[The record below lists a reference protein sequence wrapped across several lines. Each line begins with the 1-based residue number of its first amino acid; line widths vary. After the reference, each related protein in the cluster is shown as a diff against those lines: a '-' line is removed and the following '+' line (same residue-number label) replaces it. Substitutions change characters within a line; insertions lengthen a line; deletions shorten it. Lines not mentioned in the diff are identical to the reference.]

1 LTYTPAHS
9 MGTPRVFVTGL
20 GFITSIGLDRAGV
33 VDSLR
38 HLRHGIGR
46 YAAFEGA
53 DSPVKLLATVKDFEV
68 DSADFE
74 DWKVPAGYS
83 IRREVMRALAPNGVY
98 AWCAM
103 QQCVAD
109 AGLSPA
115 DVSNPDTG
123 LYAASGGSPML
134 LFRQMVKMNEVGVMR
149 CPPTGIVAS
158 IAGTLNFNLV
168 AGFKILGASTGFSS
182 ACASS
187 GHAMGFAYD
196 EIRLGRQ
203 KRMFVVGGEDC
214 NRESMLPFAGMRA
227 LSVQTEPKKAS
238 RPFDVAR
245 DGFVGTGGAVVMLLE
260 SEDEVARRGAPVYCE
275 FLGWGQ
281 GSDGH
286 SVAMSHPQGLGL
298 RVAMERALA
307 ATGLA
312 VGDIDYIN
320 AHATSTPIGDVSE
333 LRAIKAVFG
342 SGGVRPRVSSTKAL
356 TGHGLSLSSV
366 MEAAFCAVA
375 IKEGFTPGSA
385 HIDTL
390 DPEAAGVAILRETL
404 AEGPRVA
411 MSNSSGFGGANV
423 AVVLRRA

>member
-1 LTYTPAHS
+1 
-9 MGTPRVFVTGL
+9 MGTQRVFVTGL
-20 GFITSIGLDRAGV
+20 GFITSIGLDRTGV
-33 VDSLR
+33 AESLR
-38 HLRHGIGR
+38 HLRHGIVR
-46 YAAFEGA
+46 YAPFEPA
-53 DSPVKLLATVKDFEV
+53 DIPVKLLATVKGGFSV

-74 DWKVPAGYS
+74 DWKVPDGYT
-83 IRREVMRALAPNGVY
+83 IRREVMRSLAPHGVY

-103 QQCVAD
+103 QQCIAD
-109 AGLSPA
+109 ARLAPG
-115 DVSNPDTG
+115 DISNPDTG

-134 LFRQMVKMNEVGVMR
+134 LFRQMVKMNEQGVMR

-187 GHAMGFAYD
+187 GHAMGFACE
-196 EIRLGRQ
+196 EIRSGRQ
-203 KRMFVVGGEDC
+203 KRMFVIGGEDC

-227 LSVQTEPKKAS
+227 LSVQTDPDKAS
-238 RPFDVAR
+238 RPFDAAR
-245 DGFVGTGGAVVMLLE
+245 DGFVGTGGAVAMLLE
-260 SEDEVARRGAPVYCE
+260 SAEEVARRGVEPYCE

-298 RVAMERALA
+298 KVAMDRALA
-307 ATGLA
+307 DSGLKPD
-312 VGDIDYIN
+312 GIDYIN
-320 AHATSTPIGDVSE
+320 AHATSTPIGDASE

-342 SGGVRPRVSSTKAL
+342 ANGARPRVSSTKAL

-366 MEAAFCAVA
+366 MEAAFCALA
-375 IKEGFTPGSA
+375 IRDNFTPGSA
-385 HIDTL
+385 HIDKL
-390 DPEAAGVAILRETL
+390 DPEAEGVSILRETV

-411 MSNSSGFGGANV
+411 LSNSSGFGGANV
-423 AVVLRRA
+423 AVVLGRA

>member
-1 LTYTPAHS
+1 MA
-9 MGTPRVFVTGL
+9 TPRVFVTGL
-20 GFITSIGLDRAGV
+20 GLITSIGLDGPSV
-33 VDSLR
+33 IESLKA
-38 HLRHGIGR
+38 LRHGIVR
-46 YAAFEGA
+46 YPPFEPA
-53 DSPVKLLATVKDFEV
+53 DSPVKLLATVKGFSV

-74 DWKVPAGYS
+74 DWRTPDRYS
-83 IRREVMRALAPNGVY
+83 IRREVMRSLAPHGVY

-103 QQCVAD
+103 QQAIAD
-109 AGLSPA
+109 AGLAPA
-115 DVSNPDTG
+115 DVSNPATG

-134 LFRQMVKMNEVGVMR
+134 LFRQMTRMNEHGVMR

-227 LSVQTEPKKAS
+227 LSVQTDPDKGS
-238 RPFDVAR
+238 RPFDAAR
-245 DGFVGTGGAVVMLLE
+245 DGFVGTGGAVVMILE
-260 SEDEVARRGAPVYCE
+260 SEDEVARREAKPYCE

-286 SVAMSHPQGLGL
+286 SVAMSHPQGSGL
-298 RVAMERALA
+298 KAAMESALA
-307 ATGLA
+307 SSGVAPA
-312 VGDIDYIN
+312 EVDYIN

-342 SGGVRPRVSSTKAL
+342 AGSGRPWVSSTKAL

-366 MEAAFCAVA
+366 MEAAFCGLAMRH
-375 IKEGFTPGSA
+375 GFTPGSA
-385 HIDTL
+385 HIDKL

-404 AEGPRVA
+404 PEAPRTV

-423 AVVLRRA
+423 AVVLRRC

>member
-1 LTYTPAHS
+1 
-9 MGTPRVFVTGL
+9 MGMQRVFVTGL
-20 GFITSIGLDRAGV
+20 GFITSIGIDRAGV

-38 HLRHGIGR
+38 KLRHGIGP
-46 YAAFEGA
+46 YAPFEPA
-53 DSPVKLLATVKDFEV
+53 DVPVKLLATVKGGFSV

-74 DWKVPAGYS
+74 DWKVPDGYT
-83 IRREVMRALAPNGVY
+83 IRREVMRSLAPHGVY

-103 QQCVAD
+103 QQCIAD
-109 AGLSPA
+109 ARLAPD

-134 LFRQMVKMNEVGVMR
+134 LFRQMVRMNDVGVMR

-168 AGFKILGASTGFSS
+168 AGFRILGASTGFSS

-187 GHAMGFAYD
+187 GHAMGFACE
-196 EIRLGRQ
+196 EIRTGRQ
-203 KRMFVVGGEDC
+203 KRMFVIGGEDC

-227 LSVQTEPKKAS
+227 LSVQTDPAKAS
-238 RPFDVAR
+238 RPFDAAR
-245 DGFVGTGGAVVMLLE
+245 DGFVGTGGAVAMLLE
-260 SEDEVARRGAPVYCE
+260 SADEVARRGIEPYCE

-298 RVAMERALA
+298 KVAMGRALA
-307 ATGLA
+307 DGGVTPGE
-312 VGDIDYIN
+312 IDYIN

-342 SGGVRPRVSSTKAL
+342 TDGTRPWVSSTKAL

-366 MEAAFCAVA
+366 MEAAFCALA
-375 IKEGFTPGSA
+375 IRDNFTPGSA
-385 HIDTL
+385 HIEKL

-404 AEGPRVA
+404 PEGPKIA
-411 MSNSSGFGGANV
+411 LSNSSGFGGANV
-423 AVVLRRA
+423 AVVLRRP

>member
-1 LTYTPAHS
+1 
-9 MGTPRVFVTGL
+9 MGMPRVFITGL
-20 GFITSIGLDRAGV
+20 GFITSIGLDRASV
-33 VDSLR
+33 VESLR
-38 HLRHGIGR
+38 NLRHGIVR
-46 YAAFEGA
+46 YPAFAAP
-53 DSPVKLLATVKDFEV
+53 DVPVKLLATVKGFDV

-74 DWKVPAGYS
+74 DWKVPDGYS
-83 IRREVMRALAPNGVY
+83 IRREVMRSLAPNGVY

-103 QQCVAD
+103 LQCIAD
-109 AGLSPA
+109 AKLAAP
-115 DVSNPDTG
+115 DISNPDTG

-187 GHAMGFAYD
+187 GHALGFAFD
-196 EIRLGRQ
+196 EIRMGRQ

-227 LSVQTEPKKAS
+227 LSVQTDPEKAS
-238 RPFDVAR
+238 RPFDAAR
-245 DGFVGTGGAVVMLLE
+245 DGFVGTGGAVAMLLE
-260 SEDEVARRGAPVYCE
+260 SEEEVARRGATAYCE
-275 FLGWGQ
+275 VLGWGQ

-286 SVAMSHPQGLGL
+286 SVAMSHPQGHGL
-298 RVAMERALA
+298 KVAMEHALA
-307 ATGLA
+307 ASNVA
-312 VGDIDYIN
+312 AGDVDYIN

-333 LRAIKAVFG
+333 LRAIRAVFG
-342 SGGVRPRVSSTKAL
+342 ANGTRPWVSSTKAL

-375 IKEGFTPGSA
+375 IRDGFTPGSA
-385 HIDTL
+385 HIERL
-390 DPEAAGVAILRETL
+390 DPEAAGVAILRETRP
-404 AEGPRVA
+404 EGPRIA
-411 MSNSSGFGGANV
+411 MTNSSGFGGANV
-423 AVVLRRA
+423 AVVLQRA

>member
-1 LTYTPAHS
+1 

-20 GFITSIGLDRAGV
+20 GFITSIGLDRASV
-33 VDSLR
+33 IESLR
-38 HLRHGIGR
+38 TLRHGIVR
-46 YAAFEGA
+46 YPGFETP
-53 DSPVKLLATVKDFEV
+53 DSPVKVLAPVKGFEV

-74 DWKVPAGYS
+74 DWRTPEPYV
-83 IRREVMRALAPNGVY
+83 IRRETMRSLAPNGVY

-103 QQCVAD
+103 QQCIAD
-109 AGLSPA
+109 AKLAPP
-115 DVSNPDTG
+115 DISNPDTG

-134 LFRQMVKMNEVGVMR
+134 LFRQMQKMNEIGVMR

-227 LSVQTEPKKAS
+227 LSVQADPDKAS
-238 RPFDVAR
+238 RPFDAAR
-245 DGFVGTGGAVVMLLE
+245 DGFVGTGGSVVMLLE
-260 SEDEVARRGAPVYCE
+260 SEDEVARRGVQPYCE

-298 RVAMERALA
+298 RLAMERALA
-307 ATGLA
+307 ATGVA
-312 VGDIDYIN
+312 AGEVDYIN
-320 AHATSTPIGDVSE
+320 AHATSTSIGDVSE

-342 SGGVRPRVSSTKAL
+342 AGGTRPWVSSTKAL

-366 MEAAFCAVA
+366 MEAGFCALGMR
-375 IKEGFTPGSA
+375 ENFTPGSA
-385 HIDTL
+385 HIEKL

-404 AEGPRVA
+404 AEGPRTVL
-411 MSNSSGFGGANV
+411 SNSSGFGGANV
-423 AVVLRRA
+423 TVVLRRV